1 MQDQG
6 LHRCKVELC
15 TIFCLTE
22 NRKFRTYWWRNAN
35 MMIPG
40 LIALSTSNVHDPGEK
55 QVKYSQPFNLFLP
68 QPCSKWNANWEGGGN
83 LLLLAACSSP
93 LAGDVDSFVSF
104 RVLDSKRW
112 QHITDLNSFVN
123 LSLVFRIGYGLGR
136 PQVLLIESLVS
147 ICISTVGAKKGE
159 NGRAYRRSHLHPINE
174 K

>member
-1 MQDQG
+1 
-6 LHRCKVELC
+6 
-15 TIFCLTE
+15 
-22 NRKFRTYWWRNAN
+22 

-55 QVKYSQPFNLFLP
+55 HFKYSQPFNLFLP
-68 QPCSKWNANWEGGGN
+68 HLAVSGMPTGREAAISSFLPPAP
-83 LLLLAACSSP
+83 LLLQGMWIPSS
-93 LAGDVDSFVSF
+93 ASESWIQRDDN
-104 RVLDSKRW
+104 
-112 QHITDLNSFVN
+112 IADLNSFVN